1 MGKYKMTYLLVYKPD
16 LLILN
21 KGDKKRIEFIYND
34 SQHYKGYDSYEIMT
48 EQQFK
53 ELHWEF

>member
-1 MGKYKMTYLLVYKPD
+1 MTYLLVYKPD

-21 KGDKKRIEFIYND
+21 KGDKNRIEFIYND

-48 EQQFK
+48 EQQYK